1 MLILPLAETLFPFN
15 KYSPKGQNKLD
26 ELTKLYFSVSVRL
39 LCVEDDFT
47 DKKSPSDL
55 SWCLVRYFLKGV
67 YYYGE
72 QSVTVTHS
80 PMAPGG

>member
-55 SWCLVRYFLKGV
+55 SRCLVRYILKRV
-67 YYYGE
+67 YGE

-80 PMAPGG
+80 PMAPGS